1 MGVSVNKFLG
11 GIIVAK
17 RGTSNAPMI
26 LGIIGAFVSLP
37 NILCA
42 SACGACMGAGMT
54 DSGAGAGTG
63 ALLGIVPVILGF
75 IAAFLGKSKPTAC
88 GISMFICA
96 AISLITVIMTGFT
109 SLFGWAALIL
119 FLIAGI
125 YAFIQPME
133 EQPSDF

>member
-1 MGVSVNKFLG
+1 MSVFNKLLG
-11 GIIVAK
+11 GMEVGK

-42 SACGACMGAGMT
+42 SLCGATMGAGMT
-54 DSGAGAGTG
+54 GSDAGAGMG

-75 IAAFLGKSKPTAC
+75 VAAFFGKTKPAVC
-88 GISMFICA
+88 GICMFICA
-96 AISLITVIMTGFT
+96 AISFITVIMTAFT

-119 FLIAGI
+119 FVIAGI
-125 YAFIQPME
+125 IAFVQPME
-133 EQPSDF
+133 EQTASF

>member
-1 MGVSVNKFLG
+1 VV
-11 GIIVAK
+11 K
-17 RGTSNAPMI
+17 RGTSNTPMI

-54 DSGAGAGTG
+54 DSGFGAGTG
-63 ALLGIVPVILGF
+63 ALLGFIPVVLGF
-75 IAAFLGKSKPTAC
+75 VAAFFGKSKPAFC
-88 GISMFICA
+88 GVSMFLCA
-96 AISLITVIMTGFT
+96 AISLIVVVTTGFT

-125 YAFIQPME
+125 ISFTQPME
-133 EQPSDF
+133 EVPSDN